1 MQVLKS
7 KTFKNGM
14 TKKVKHIVGNT
25 FEIQYSNC
33 SKEDVYK
40 DILKLE
46 KVFECVLFKGCKMS
60 YFSYY
65 YYNVLCYNPKQKYI
79 KKINEV

>member
-14 TKKVKHIVGNT
+14 TKKVKHIMGNT

-46 KVFECVLFKGCKMS
+46 DVFECVLFKGCKMS
-60 YFSYY
+60 YLDYHY
-65 YYNVLCYNPKQKYI
+65 DVLCYNPKQKYI
-79 KKINEV
+79 KKLDEV